1 MADAGSLVA
10 SRYWLERRI
19 VAGGTVEAWRAADLT
34 TGRPVAVRLLRTACA
49 ACVER
54 FLAAAEHAAQVCH
67 PGIARIHDYGQADS
81 PGSPFLVTE
90 LVGASSLAAVMQA
103 GPLEPAWVLELIC
116 QVTSALGAAHSAGL
130 MHQDI
135 NPGNLLLA
143 PGGAVKLTGFGL
155 AQGAGSP
162 GSDLY
167 SLGLVAWGC
176 LTGSLPA
183 SGASL
188 EVAPGQESRPL
199 LPAMPATVPAG
210 IAGLAADLL
219 ATGPAARPA
228 SVAEVVTR
236 CRELMAVPMRVAEP
250 RQANCSPTTL
260 LLDPPAQGSR
270 KLARIA

>member
-1 MADAGSLVA
+1 MADAGRLVA
-10 SRYWLERRI
+10 SRYRLERRI
-19 VAGGTVEAWRAADLT
+19 VAGGNVEVWRAADLA

-49 ACVER
+49 ARVER

-67 PGIARIHDYGQADS
+67 PGIARIHHYGLADP

-103 GPLEPAWVLELIC
+103 GPLDPAWVLDLIC
-116 QVTSALGAAHSAGL
+116 QVTSALGAAHGAGL
-130 MHQDI
+130 VHQDI

-155 AQGAGSP
+155 AQGDGSP

-176 LTGSLPA
+176 LTGSQPA

-188 EVAPGQESRPL
+188 EIAPGQESRPL
-199 LPAMPATVPAG
+199 PPMPATVPAG
-210 IAGLAADLL
+210 IAGLVADLI
-219 ATGPAARPA
+219 ATDPAARPA

-236 CRELMAVPMRVAEP
+236 CRDLMAVPMRVAEP
-250 RQANCSPTTL
+250 RQANCSPTRL
-260 LLDPPAQGSR
+260 LLDPPAQRSR
-270 KLARIA
+270 KLSRIA

>member
-10 SRYWLERRI
+10 SRYRLERRI
-19 VAGGTVEAWRAADLT
+19 VAGGIAETWRAADLT
-34 TGRPVAVRLLRTACA
+34 NGRPVAVSLLRTASA
-49 ACVER
+49 ARAER

-67 PGIARIHDYGQADS
+67 PGIARIHDYGQADP

-90 LVGASSLAAVMQA
+90 VVDASSVAAVMQA
-103 GPLEPAWVLELIC
+103 GPLDPAWVVELIC

-130 MHQDI
+130 VHQDI
-135 NPGNLLLA
+135 NPGSLLLA

-155 AQGAGSP
+155 AQGASGP

-183 SGASL
+183 SGA
-188 EVAPGQESRPL
+188 
-199 LPAMPATVPAG
+199 LPPMPATVPAG

-219 ATGPAARPA
+219 ATDQAARPA
-228 SVAEVVTR
+228 RVAEVVTR

-250 RQANCSPTTL
+250 RQANCSPATL
-260 LLDPPAQGSR
+260 LLDPPTQRSR